1 MKRSCLA
8 LIVLSGTVFA
18 VSAARAEDW
27 WGRKLSDTP
36 TDFTFGYGSLINTA
50 SRNATAGGAVAA
62 IPVRISAAFGYLRA
76 WNDRSPSG
84 FTALGLRKA
93 NPGEQ
98 ASTINGVLYPESKAN
113 GSRFDEREQGYVRVE
128 IPRMDVAAVSWQ
140 QLPPGGH
147 VWVYVPARQGGNPGT
162 DLPEADADFPI
173 LQSYIDVV
181 LEGALEYGTDYAK
194 ELIETT
200 TGWSRYWLNDREM
213 ARRPWVHDNR
223 YQPVDHLLQNTA
235 PAASVFADRLFAEA
249 YAAHWLTPKRE

>member
-1 MKRSCLA
+1 MKRTSLA
-8 LIVLSGTVFA
+8 VVVLLGAALA
-18 VSAARAEDW
+18 VSAARAEEW
-27 WGRKLSDTP
+27 WGRRLSDAP

-62 IPVRISAAFGYLRA
+62 IPVRVSAAFGYLRA

-98 ASTINGVLYPESKAN
+98 ASTINGVLYPESKAS
-113 GSRFDEREQGYVRVE
+113 GSRFDQREQGYVRVE
-128 IPRMDVAAVSWQ
+128 IPRTDMAAVSWQ
-140 QLPPGGH
+140 QLPREGH
-147 VWVYVPARQGGNPGT
+147 IWVYIPAASGSPSTN
-162 DLPEADADFPI
+162 LPEADADFPI

-200 TGWSRYWLNDREM
+200 AGWSRYWLNDREL

-235 PAASVFADRLFAEA
+235 PAASVFADRLFTEG
-249 YAAHWLTPKRE
+249 YAAHWLTPKSQ